1 MIVSLLNCSHCER
14 FVPCDLSKERSD
26 TMQLNEVLLGA
37 WLKISTAI
45 NNSRLVSEMSYN
57 ESLICNILYR
67 NATEQPSHALTATDL
82 CAETKIL
89 KSQMNRI
96 LTQLEDKN
104 LITRERSSQDKRKI
118 FVRLTIEQSNA
129 YLKQHEQILKLL
141 DDIIEKLGE
150 EKTLEI
156 IDTLNGISDVAGEII
171 K

>member
-1 MIVSLLNCSHCER
+1 
-14 FVPCDLSKERSD
+14 
-26 TMQLNEVLLGA
+26 MQLNEILLGA

-67 NATEQPSHALTATDL
+67 NASENPDRMLTATDL

-96 LTQLEDKN
+96 LTQLEEKN
-104 LITRERSSQDKRKI
+104 LITKVRSQTDKRKVYI
-118 FVRLTIEQSNA
+118 SLTKEQSNA
-129 YLKQHEQILKLL
+129 YLSQHKQILKLL
-141 DDIIEKLGE
+141 DEVIEKLGK
-150 EKTLEI
+150 EKTLDI
-156 IDTLNGISDVAGEII
+156 INTLNRISDVASEII

>member
-1 MIVSLLNCSHCER
+1 
-14 FVPCDLSKERSD
+14 
-26 TMQLNEVLLGA
+26 MQLNEALLGA

-67 NATEQPSHALTATDL
+67 TATEDASRNLTATDL

-96 LTQLEDKN
+96 LTQLEEKN
-104 LITRERSSQDKRKI
+104 LITRERSPKDKRKI
-118 FVRLTIEQSNA
+118 FIRLTTEQSNA

-141 DDIIEKLGE
+141 DAIIKRLGE
-150 EKTLEI
+150 EQAKEVI
-156 IDTLNGISDVAGEII
+156 RALNGVSDIANDLL
-171 K
+171 KQ

>member
-1 MIVSLLNCSHCER
+1 
-14 FVPCDLSKERSD
+14 
-26 TMQLNEVLLGA
+26 MQLNEVLLGA

-67 NATEQPSHALTATDL
+67 NSTESPEKKMTATDL
-82 CAETKIL
+82 CSETRIL

-96 LTQLEDKN
+96 LTQLEEKN
-104 LITRERSSQDKRKI
+104 LITRERSLVDKRKI
-118 FVRLTIEQSNA
+118 FVHLSTEQSNA
-129 YLKQHEQILKLL
+129 YLKQHEKILRLL

-150 EKTLEI
+150 EQAKGVI
-156 IDTLNGISDVAGEII
+156 RALNDVSDIAGEIL

>member
-1 MIVSLLNCSHCER
+1 
-14 FVPCDLSKERSD
+14 
-26 TMQLNEVLLGA
+26 MQLNEVLLGA

-104 LITRERSSQDKRKI
+104 LITRERSAQDKRKI

>member
-1 MIVSLLNCSHCER
+1 
-14 FVPCDLSKERSD
+14 
-26 TMQLNEVLLGA
+26 MQLNEVLLGA

-67 NATEQPSHALTATDL
+67 NATEHPDVLLTATDL

-96 LTQLEDKN
+96 LTQLEEKN
-104 LITRERSSQDKRKI
+104 LITRERSTQDRRK
-118 FVRLTIEQSNA
+118 VYVCLTNEQSNA
-129 YLKQHEQILKLL
+129 YLKQHEQIIKLL
-141 DDIIEKLGE
+141 DDIIAKLGE

-156 IDTLNGISDVAGEII
+156 IEVLNGISDVAGEII

>member
-1 MIVSLLNCSHCER
+1 
-14 FVPCDLSKERSD
+14 
-26 TMQLNEVLLGA
+26 MQLNEVLLGA

-67 NATEQPSHALTATDL
+67 NATENPDVLLTATDL
-82 CAETKIL
+82 CTETKIL

-96 LTQLEDKN
+96 LTQLEEKN
-104 LITRERSSQDKRKI
+104 LITRERSTQDRRK
-118 FVRLTIEQSNA
+118 VYVCLTNEQSNA
-129 YLKQHEQILKLL
+129 YLKQHEQIIKLL
-141 DDIIEKLGE
+141 DDIIAKLGE

-156 IDTLNGISDVAGEII
+156 IEVLNGISDVAGEII

>member
-1 MIVSLLNCSHCER
+1 
-14 FVPCDLSKERSD
+14 
-26 TMQLNEVLLGA
+26 MQLNEVLLGA

-67 NATEQPSHALTATDL
+67 NTIECPEKKLTATDL

-96 LTQLEDKN
+96 LTQLEDRN
-104 LITRERSSQDKRKI
+104 LITRERSPQDKRKI
-118 FVRLTIEQSNA
+118 YIHLTTEQSNT
-129 YLKQHEQILKLL
+129 YLKQHEHILALL
-141 DDIIEKLGE
+141 DRIIERLGE
-150 EKTLEI
+150 EQTKEVILA
-156 IDTLNGISDVAGEII
+156 LNGISDIAGEII

>member
-1 MIVSLLNCSHCER
+1 MNKFQEQYQK
-14 FVPCDLSKERSD
+14 KEVNYQ
-26 TMQLNEVLLGA
+26 MQLNEVLLGA
-37 WLKISTAI
+37 WLKLSTAI

-67 NATEQPSHALTATDL
+67 NATESPEKTLTATDL
-82 CAETKIL
+82 CAETRIL

-96 LTQLEDKN
+96 LSQLEEKN
-104 LITRERSSQDKRKI
+104 LITRERSEQDKRKVFI
-118 FVRLTIEQSNA
+118 RLTTEQSNA

-150 EKTLEI
+150 EQTKEI
-156 IDTLNGISDVAGEII
+156 IRALNGISNVAGEII

>member
-1 MIVSLLNCSHCER
+1 M
-14 FVPCDLSKERSD
+14 K
-26 TMQLNEVLLGA
+26 LNEVLLGA

-67 NATEQPSHALTATDL
+67 NATEHPDQFLTATDL
-82 CAETKIL
+82 CTETKIL

-96 LTQLEDKN
+96 LNQLEEKN
-104 LITRERSSQDKRKI
+104 LITRERSNRDKRKV
-118 FVRLTIEQSNA
+118 FVRLTTEQSNA
-129 YLKQHEQILKLL
+129 YLKQHEQILQLL
-141 DDIIEKLGE
+141 DNIIEKLGE

-156 IDTLNGISDVAGEII
+156 IETLNGISNVAGELI